1 MGKNRGN
8 LPALPMGEQPV
19 VERVSAGP
27 VVADTFAG
35 RIHVEWDGSATVT
48 PLGQLPFFIEYLKH
62 GGLFDG
68 FVADCPLHYTSPN
81 APAKRDVLGTVMLSV
96 LAGHW
101 RYAHM
106 TALRCHP
113 VNQPLL
119 GMNEVVSEDA
129 VRRGLDKIEE
139 GAGMAWLQGHLDYAT
154 RPLLSEPWILD
165 IDTTVK
171 PLYGHQEGAVV
182 SYNPH
187 KPGRPSHSY
196 HCYMIGN
203 LRLVLAVEVAP
214 GNQHTSKHSSPRLW
228 EYLDGLESRKLTDLG
243 LYSASANI

>member
-81 APAKRDVLGTVMLSV
+81 APAKRDVL
-96 LAGHW
+96 
-101 RYAHM
+101 R
-106 TALRCHP
+106 
-113 VNQPLL
+113 
-119 GMNEVVSEDA
+119 SE
-129 VRRGLDKIEE
+129 E
-139 GAGMAWLQGHLDYAT
+139 
-154 RPLLSEPWILD
+154 
-165 IDTTVK
+165 
-171 PLYGHQEGAVV
+171 
-182 SYNPH
+182 
-187 KPGRPSHSY
+187 
-196 HCYMIGN
+196 
-203 LRLVLAVEVAP
+203 
-214 GNQHTSKHSSPRLW
+214 HTSELQS
-228 EYLDGLESRKLTDLG
+228 LTNL
-243 LYSASANI
+243 